1 MFTANDVLTFLDRL
15 EAARS
20 SDVAWQVVQDF
31 FAEQGLPWLCYGYTA
46 RSKSSLLRV
55 PELRTNVPKIY
66 VDRWFEDDICANDPC
81 VRHSIASDQIAV
93 FGSEFL
99 RRGECHEAVY
109 EFYRDIRSIG
119 SLSVV
124 TIPLRSLRRKAAGFF
139 EVGGAFTGPDIRR
152 VLEEAQRKIALAIY
166 FADERLLALSDAE
179 ASADAGLSVRET
191 ECLQWLAKG
200 LRYDQIAY
208 RLGISIATVRFHIA
222 NARRKLNVKTP
233 EQAVARAVFT
243 RLIDP

>member
-1 MFTANDVLTFLDRL
+1 M
-15 EAARS
+15 
-20 SDVAWQVVQDF
+20 
-31 FAEQGLPWLCYGYTA
+31 
-46 RSKSSLLRV
+46 
-55 PELRTNVPKIY
+55 
-66 VDRWFEDDICANDPC
+66 
-81 VRHSIASDQIAV
+81 
-93 FGSEFL
+93 
-99 RRGECHEAVY
+99 
-109 EFYRDIRSIG
+109 
-119 SLSVV
+119 
-124 TIPLRSLRRKAAGFF
+124 
-139 EVGGAFTGPDIRR
+139 GGAFTGPDIRR